1 MLDDAFDAVLLL
13 ESIEDADEV
22 ALLALVFDASEELEE
37 ETHSAQATLN
47 QFKLIEPSVTFKPN
61 ERMPASSSTVW
72 VTVVHSPSVDGIL
85 IVP

>member
-47 QFKLIEPSVTFKPN
+47 QFKLIEP
-61 ERMPASSSTVW
+61 
-72 VTVVHSPSVDGIL
+72 
-85 IVP
+85 